1 MNIIVRIA
9 IIDGPVGISKIIEE
23 NIPIKTEAIAIKPDP
38 KAILVG
44 EFVICLEA
52 AAGIISIDVIS
63 SIPTTFTQVATKIT
77 NNIKKIE
84 LTIDVLI
91 PSDFAI
97 FSSIVI
103 RTSFSQII

>member
-1 MNIIVRIA
+1 MA
-9 IIDGPVGISKIIEE
+9 IIDGPVGISKIIDE

-52 AAGIISIDVIS
+52 AAGIISIDVMS
-63 SIPTTFTQVATKIT
+63 NIPTTFTQVATKIT

-84 LTIDVLI
+84 WIIDVLI

-103 RTSFSQII
+103 RISLSQIR

>member
-1 MNIIVRIA
+1 MA

-23 NIPIKTEAIAIKPDP
+23 NIPMKTEIIAITADP

-44 EFVICLEA
+44 EFVSCLEA

-63 SIPTTFTQVATKIT
+63 NIPTTFTQVATKTT

-84 LTIDVLI
+84 
-91 PSDFAI
+91 
-97 FSSIVI
+97 
-103 RTSFSQII
+103 